1 MNINLLDKNKLSN
14 IKIKKKYTPKKKLTP
29 LSKEYKVFL
38 KKGISNNISE
48 NKSSN
53 KINIV
58 KVDNKNKNIKKNI
71 VNIDKSKD
79 KQKSKNKFTKRSQ
92 NKQNKRMSN
101 RKKQHRKFSKVKK
114 LSYKC
119 NNNSVNLNDI
129 IKETNNKSIKEIKE
143 KLSKKGIN
151 IKSDNK
157 KLLKDLY
164 LFTSCGGINII
175 KE

>member
-38 KKGISNNISE
+38 KKGISNNVPE
-48 NKSSN
+48 TKSSN

-58 KVDNKNKNIKKNI
+58 KVNDKNIKKDI
-71 VNIDKSKD
+71 VNIDTSKD

-129 IKETNNKSIKEIKE
+129 IKETNNKSVKEIKE